1 MTLQNQGC
9 VSSSLCNQTEK
20 GSLLGITYTLTRKCC
35 TTDQC
40 NGASSAHLPLAAA
53 LGACLAAQIKLRYIF
68 THHLLPVLAVFSAA
82 GGLKLHTRGCL
93 ESDLC
98 GASLNGSILSV
109 AYSTSFQCCNTDV
122 CNGAT
127 SIQLPLTVALFA
139 ALLASL
145 WMWLLSLVF

>member
-1 MTLQNQGC
+1 MMNNFWKATI
-9 VSSSLCNQTEK
+9 V
-20 GSLLGITYTLTRKCC
+20 LGAFI
-35 TTDQC
+35 
-40 NGASSAHLPLAAA
+40 AAA
-53 LGACLAAQIKLRYIF
+53 QCLTCRQCPIGIF
-68 THHLLPVLAVFSAA
+68 GTCFLSKDVTCTNTNQSCFRGDALFSAA

-98 GASLNGSILSV
+98 GTSLNGSILSV

-145 WMWLLSLVF
+145 WSFWEM